1 MVGGC
6 KAGAVK
12 AMGANTTKVI
22 IFDCDGVLFDSR
34 DANIAF
40 YNQIL
45 SQFDLP
51 PLTAA
56 EIEYVHVST
65 AEEALRYLLSR
76 RDPHDVEEVL
86 THRPQVDYTPFI
98 RLMQMEPNLR
108 ELLRALPQQIRRAIS
123 TNRSYTI
130 ADVLRT
136 HGLEG
141 EFDLVVSALDVKN
154 PKPHPESALK
164 ILHHFAIA
172 PSEALFVGDSEADQR
187 SAQGAEVPFIA
198 YKNRTLQADYYIDD
212 LLTIKEI
219 ITSKQRV
226 QGA

>member
-1 MVGGC
+1 MRS
-6 KAGAVK
+6 K
-12 AMGANTTKVI
+12 AMKPNTTKVI

-34 DANIAF
+34 EANIAF

-45 SQFDLP
+45 SQFHLP
-51 PLTAA
+51 PLTTA

-65 AEEALRYLLSR
+65 AEEAFRYLISR
-76 RDPHDVEEVL
+76 RDSDVVDKVL
-86 THRPQVDYTPFI
+86 AQRPRVDYTPFI
-98 RLMQMEPNLR
+98 HLMKMEPNLR
-108 ELLRALPQQIRRAIS
+108 ELLNALPRQIKRAVS

-130 ADVLRT
+130 GDVLRT
-136 HGLEG
+136 HGLEE

-164 ILHHFAIA
+164 ILRHFAVA
-172 PSEALFVGDSEADQR
+172 PSEALFVGDSEMDQR
-187 SAQGAEVPFIA
+187 SAQGAEILFIA
-198 YKNRTLQADYYIDD
+198 YKNPSLQADYYIDD
-212 LLTIKEI
+212 LLAIKEI

>member
-1 MVGGC
+1 LQ
-6 KAGAVK
+6 AVK
-12 AMGANTTKVI
+12 AMGTNTTKVI

-34 DANIAF
+34 EANIAF

-45 SQFDLP
+45 SQFSLP
-51 PLTAA
+51 PLSAE

-65 AEEALRYLLSR
+65 AEEAFRYLISR
-76 RDPHDVEEVL
+76 RDSDVVDKVL
-86 THRPQVDYTPFI
+86 AQRPRVDYTPFI

-108 ELLRALPQQIRRAIS
+108 ELLSALPRRVKRAIS

-130 ADVLRT
+130 GDVLRT

-141 EFDLVVSALDVKN
+141 EFDFVVSALDVKN
-154 PKPHPESALK
+154 PKPDPESALK
-164 ILHHFAIA
+164 ILHHFVIA

-187 SAQGAEVPFIA
+187 SAQGAQIPFIA
-198 YKNRTLQADYYIDD
+198 YKNPSLQADYYIDD
-212 LLTIKEI
+212 LLAIKEI